1 MTRAGDDAGREAS
14 RGGAAHKTQAGDFH
28 VRYAAALRTYLE
40 AQAEENLAVG
50 HELGRRALQ
59 EHISTLEI
67 VENHFQL
74 VADLTKNPGFDGTA
88 ALHFLLQTLAPL
100 DVATRGFLE
109 GTRRY
114 EEQRARADDLADRDQ
129 FRNALVNSLQEGF
142 FVAKPGGAVIEI
154 NDAFTKI
161 TGYPASD
168 LPYRWPHPWLVDEK
182 ATQLQQSRLNQ
193 EYQVQYETPIR
204 HRDGRLAW
212 VATNVNRVTTNDGDE
227 DVYVGTI
234 RDITAE
240 RAFAARESAVL
251 RLATAVGVAKSVAE
265 VLSVTLDECRVALD
279 VQRVV
284 AAVWPTSGGDPT
296 IQVAGEKATSTWR
309 ELDPLLRQ
317 VFQQGR
323 HQLPLTVQPVEW
335 ADAPGMSRGIVAGLT
350 GRGDV
355 ALWLELRAPRRVSA
369 EDRLLVTVLIG
380 HLGLAIQHVRQ
391 FESARET
398 SLTLQHAMLAPTELP
413 PGFAVRYE
421 PAVPPLEIG
430 GDWYDVLPIGD
441 HRIGIIVGDCVGRGL
456 SAAAVMGQL
465 RSSARALLLTGA
477 EPAMLLEQLDSVAK
491 LIPDAFCTTVFM
503 AILDTES
510 GIFSYSCAGHLPAI
524 LATPQSEPILLSHAL
539 SVPLA
544 VHRNGSRPQT
554 SVVLPPGSTLMLY
567 TDGLVERRDVLIDD
581 GIARVAEILTAGM
594 NLTVDSLADAV
605 LSEMTPPDGYDDDIA
620 TVVYRRPYAPLVI
633 EIDAAAEELS
643 SIRHKLRTWM
653 RAATIADYTI
663 ADIVLAVNEA
673 CANSIEHAYRGHKPG
688 KVRVEAENDGAQVR
702 IRIIDAG
709 SWKVAA
715 TNPGTRG
722 RGLLLIRAVSDWL
735 ELDCTSSGTAVDMS
749 FRLSADTTDS
759 RVHTPPE
766 GLERPRARRLPT
778 F

>member
-1 MTRAGDDAGREAS
+1 VT
-14 RGGAAHKTQAGDFH
+14 KAGDFH

-40 AQAEENLAVG
+40 AQAEEDLAVG

-59 EHISTLEI
+59 QRISTLEI
-67 VENHFQL
+67 VENHFQ
-74 VADLTKNPGFDGTA
+74 VVSDLAKNPGFDGSA
-88 ALHFLLQTLAPL
+88 ALVFLLQMLAPL
-100 DVATRGFLE
+100 DVATRGFLD

-114 EEQRARADDLADRDQ
+114 EEQRARAEDLADRDE
-129 FRNALVNSLQEGF
+129 FRSALVNSLQEGF
-142 FVAKPGGAVIEI
+142 FVSEPNGAVIEI

-161 TGYPASD
+161 TGYPASG
-168 LPYRWPHPWLVDEK
+168 LPYRWPHPWLVDEQ
-182 ATQLQQSRLNQ
+182 AARLQQSRLNR
-193 EYQVQYETPIR
+193 EHQVQYETPIR

-212 VATNVNRVTTNDGDE
+212 VAANVNRVMTNAGAE

-284 AAVWPTSGGDPT
+284 AAVWPTNGSDPT
-296 IQVAGEKATSTWR
+296 IQVAGENATSRWR

-323 HQLPLTVQPVEW
+323 RQLPLTVQPVEW
-335 ADAPGMSRGIVAGLT
+335 ADAPGMSRGIVALLT

-355 ALWLELRAPRRVSA
+355 ALWLELRTPRRVSA

-398 SLTLQHAMLAPTELP
+398 SLTLQHAMLAPTKLP

-430 GDWYDVLPIGD
+430 GDWYDVLPVGD

-477 EPAMLLEQLDSVAK
+477 EPAMLLEHLDSVAK

-503 AILDTES
+503 AVLDTES
-510 GIFSYSCAGHLPAI
+510 GFFSYSCAGHLPAI
-524 LATPQSEPILLSHAL
+524 LAVPQSDPILLSHAL

-544 VHRNGSRPQT
+544 VHRKRSRPQT

-567 TDGLVERRDVLIDD
+567 TDGLVERRDVSIDD
-581 GIARVAEILTAGM
+581 GIARVAETLTAGM
-594 NLTVDSLADAV
+594 NRTVDALADAV
-605 LSEMTPPDGYDDDIA
+605 LSEMAPPHGYDDDIA
-620 TVVYRRPYAPLVI
+620 IVVYRQPYVPLVI
-633 EIDAAAEELS
+633 EIEAAAEELS
-643 SIRHKLRTWM
+643 GARRKLSEWM
-653 RAATIADYTI
+653 REAAIPDYTI

-673 CANSIEHAYRGHKPG
+673 CANGIEHAYRGHEPG
-688 KVRVEAENDGAQVR
+688 KVRVEAENDGAHVR
-702 IRIIDAG
+702 VRIIDTG
-709 SWKVAA
+709 SWKAA
-715 TNPGTRG
+715 PANPGTRG
-722 RGLLLIRAVSDWL
+722 RGLLLIRAVSAWL
-735 ELDCTSSGTAVDMS
+735 ELDCTPSGTTVDMS
-749 FRLSADTTDS
+749 FRLSAGTTDS
-759 RVHTPPE
+759 RAHASPD
-766 GLERPRARRLPT
+766 GIERPRVRRLPT

>member
-1 MTRAGDDAGREAS
+1 MTP
-14 RGGAAHKTQAGDFH
+14 AGDFH

-59 EHISTLEI
+59 EHISMLEI
-67 VENHFQL
+67 VENHFEL
-74 VADLTKNPGFDGTA
+74 AGDLARNSGLDRSTA
-88 ALHFLLQTLAPL
+88 LAFLLQTLAPL
-100 DVATRGFLE
+100 DVATRGFLN

-114 EEQRARADDLADRDQ
+114 EEQRARAEDLADRDQ
-129 FRNALVNSLQEGF
+129 FRSALVNSLQEGF
-142 FVAKPGGAVIEI
+142 FVSEPSGAVIEI

-161 TGYPASD
+161 TGYPASG
-168 LPYRWPHPWLVDEK
+168 LPYQWPHPWLVDEK
-182 ATQLQQSRLNQ
+182 AARLQQSRLNR
-193 EYQVQYETPIR
+193 EHRVQYDTLIR
-204 HRDGRLAW
+204 HRNGRLAW
-212 VATNVNRVTTNDGDE
+212 VATNINRVAAKAADA

-251 RLATAVGVAKSVAE
+251 RLATALGVAKSVAE
-265 VLSVTLDECRVALD
+265 VLSVTLDECRVVLD

-284 AAVWPTSGGDPT
+284 AAVWPTNGGVPT
-296 IQVAGEKATSTWR
+296 IQVAGENATSNWHD
-309 ELDPLLRQ
+309 LDPLLRQ
-317 VFQQGR
+317 VFQQGH

-335 ADAPGMSRGIVAGLT
+335 ADTPGISRGIVAVLT

-355 ALWLELRAPRRVSA
+355 ALWLELRTPRRVSA

-398 SLTLQHAMLAPTELP
+398 SLTLQHAMLAPTKLP

-421 PAVPPLEIG
+421 PAIPPLEIG
-430 GDWYDVLPIGD
+430 GDWYDVLPVGD

-477 EPAMLLEQLDSVAK
+477 EPGMLLEQLDSVAK

-510 GIFSYSCAGHLPAI
+510 GVFSYSCAGHLPAM
-524 LATPQSEPILLSHAL
+524 LATPQSDPILLSHAL

-544 VHRNGSRPQT
+544 VHRKGSRPQT

-567 TDGLVERRDVLIDD
+567 TDGLVERRDVSIDD
-581 GIARVAEILTAGM
+581 GIARVAQTLTDGM
-594 NLTVDSLADAV
+594 NRTVDALAEAV
-605 LSEMTPPDGYDDDIA
+605 LSEMAPLDGYDDDVAI
-620 TVVYRRPYAPLVI
+620 VVYRRPYAPLMI
-633 EIDAAAEELS
+633 EIAAAADELS
-643 SIRHKLRTWM
+643 GIRRNLTAWM
-653 RAATIADYTI
+653 RAAAIPDHTI

-673 CANSIEHAYRGHKPG
+673 CANGIEHAYRGHEPG
-688 KVRVEAENDGAQVR
+688 KVRVEAENDGARVR
-702 IRIIDAG
+702 IRVIDTG
-709 SWKVAA
+709 SWKAVPA
-715 TNPGTRG
+715 NPGSRG

-735 ELDCTSSGTAVDMS
+735 ELDCTSPGTTVDMS
-749 FRLSADTTDS
+749 FRLSAGTTDS
-759 RVHTPPE
+759 QVHTAPE
-766 GLERPRARRLPT
+766 GRDRPQIRRPPP